1 VQPPLVL
8 MDEPLSNLDAK
19 LRLEMR
25 AEIRRIHNLLG
36 STTIY
41 VTHDQDEALS
51 LADRIVV
58 LRDGMVR
65 QVGTPED
72 LYARPAHA
80 DVAEFMGY
88 RNLLPSRATAGRDGR
103 MSVTLGSATLMG
115 TPIENVGSGDA
126 TIAIRPEDLTPG
138 PDAPISAVVETAEYR
153 GRDFYGTAR
162 MLDNTELFFRSDR
175 KVASGETVHL
185 GADPARVL
193 VYARPA
199 A

>member
-1 VQPPLVL
+1 MQPPLVL

-65 QVGTPED
+65 QVGTPEESV
-72 LYARPAHA
+72 RPPCT
-80 DVAEFMGY
+80 
-88 RNLLPSRATAGRDGR
+88 R
-103 MSVTLGSATLMG
+103 
-115 TPIENVGSGDA
+115 
-126 TIAIRPEDLTPG
+126 
-138 PDAPISAVVETAEYR
+138 
-153 GRDFYGTAR
+153 
-162 MLDNTELFFRSDR
+162 
-175 KVASGETVHL
+175 
-185 GADPARVL
+185 
-193 VYARPA
+193 
-199 A
+199 